1 MAGRKRKIEAGRLS
15 HSAITTRTIK
25 DELRELGAY
34 GDRYYQVDGQ
44 EHRRESL
51 INNSLIDARHIFEA
65 RADTDRYNP
74 MANARDLPFVENN
87 AYRLMRLCK
96 QWVSEEEQRFKAWQ
110 DRYRYHLSTEIRADR
125 RRVRIARNLSP
136 EDLPSDPDE
145 PIPSAEEEDE
155 DEVEDAHDA
164 IANGV
169 QDEAQAILNSAAAN
183 AGVIAEITNALTAG
197 DGPPVAANHQ
207 QPERT
212 VEEMLEQED
221 EEALFD
227 KAKTD
232 YPAGSQIRL
241 HWSNQEGVA
250 VEDQEIFNAQIRSY
264 KSKVLRDGTE
274 KFWLNIK
281 YIDHRGWN
289 ETIGRRN
296 GQPFSDFWKRL
307 VRDEENN
314 ETNE

>member
-51 INNSLIDARHIFEA
+51 INNSLIDARHIFED

-155 DEVEDAHDA
+155 DEVEDD
-164 IANGV
+164 
-169 QDEAQAILNSAAAN
+169 QDDTVVVPAN
-183 AGVIAEITNALTAG
+183 AAPQPQPQNQAEAMMATFHEHAEEIAGL
-197 DGPPVAANHQ
+197 VAPLVADIPMHVVQ
-207 QPERT
+207 AQPQPLT
-212 VEEMLEQED
+212 VEQMLQAND
-221 EEALFD
+221 QGALFNKLQND
-227 KAKTD
+227 FVINQ
-232 YPAGSQIRL
+232 QIRIR
-241 HWSNQEGVA
+241 WSNDPDLPLQEHPVHNA
-250 VEDQEIFNAQIRSY
+250 VVSSWNSSMSRNGTFKYWVNIRY
-264 KSKVLRDGTE
+264 DDGS
-274 KFWLNIK
+274 
-281 YIDHRGWN
+281 R
-289 ETIGRRN
+289 ETIGRSRAR
-296 GQPFSDFWKRL
+296 PFTDFWKRL
-307 VRDEENN
+307 VQE
-314 ETNE
+314 